1 MEIMKLLNAL
11 PGAVSQ
17 GVIWGIMAIGVYIT
31 YRILDV
37 ADLTVDGSIATGGAV
52 AAMLII
58 SGCNAWVALV
68 AAFVVGMLTGLVTG
82 VFHTWMGIPAI
93 LSGILT
99 QLALYSINLGI
110 MSNKANTAVNANK
123 YDLLVSLRNVRN
135 FSLDNP
141 ILLLLIITAAVIALL
156 YWFFGTE
163 YGCALR
169 ATGANVNMARAQGI
183 NTGRAKVVGLM
194 LSNGLVAL
202 SGALLTQYQGYAD
215 VSMGRGAIVIGLAA
229 VIIGEVLFG
238 KIFRNFATKLIAVS
252 IGAIIYY
259 IVMQVVLWL
268 GLPTNYLKLLTA
280 LVVAMFL
287 AVPHWKSQLFTARS
301 ARRGRSRMLDINH
314 IAKTFNPGLITEKR
328 ALADVDLHLAEG
340 DFVTMIGG
348 NGAGKSTTLNAVAGT
363 FMVDRGSIVIDGVD
377 VTHLP
382 EYKRAKYLGRVFQ
395 DPMNGTAATMNIE
408 ENLALAY
415 RRGQGR
421 TLRWGITAKERDEY
435 REKLA
440 TLGLGLENRMS
451 SKVGLLSGGQR
462 QALTLLMATLQKPK
476 LLLLD
481 EHTAALDPQTAQRV
495 MDITDRLVRENHLTT
510 LMITHNMRDAIHYG
524 NRLLMLHNGRIVLD
538 ISGEEKARLT
548 VPDLLALFSKVSGQE
563 YDNDRALL
571 A

>member
-1 MEIMKLLNAL
+1 MKLLNAL

-68 AAFVVGMLTGLVTG
+68 AAFVVGMLTG

-287 AVPHWKSQLFTARS
+287 AVPHWKSKLFTARS
-301 ARRGRSRMLDINH
+301 ARKG
-314 IAKTFNPGLITEKR
+314 EK
-328 ALADVDLHLAEG
+328 
-340 DFVTMIGG
+340 
-348 NGAGKSTTLNAVAGT
+348 
-363 FMVDRGSIVIDGVD
+363 
-377 VTHLP
+377 
-382 EYKRAKYLGRVFQ
+382 Q
-395 DPMNGTAATMNIE
+395 DA
-408 ENLALAY
+408 
-415 RRGQGR
+415 
-421 TLRWGITAKERDEY
+421 
-435 REKLA
+435 
-440 TLGLGLENRMS
+440 
-451 SKVGLLSGGQR
+451 
-462 QALTLLMATLQKPK
+462 
-476 LLLLD
+476 
-481 EHTAALDPQTAQRV
+481 
-495 MDITDRLVRENHLTT
+495 
-510 LMITHNMRDAIHYG
+510 
-524 NRLLMLHNGRIVLD
+524 
-538 ISGEEKARLT
+538 
-548 VPDLLALFSKVSGQE
+548 
-563 YDNDRALL
+563 
-571 A
+571 